1 MPSNPSISN
10 HGSGAQNIS
19 SGDGPQYNNNAGGIQ
34 INSGKFAE
42 FNPFR
47 KKVRLRGCQ
56 MDNRGDMPNGDQPR
70 CLFDRFWDGDGNPDG
85 RAHGDTNAYTTGQ
98 IGKHNVVL
106 ALLPS
111 MSTASAAG
119 AAANFRSSYS
129 AVKLTLLVGIRGGVP
144 GTGADEILLGDGAIS
159 RTTIQHTLGRQHP
172 NKFVTKDTVYDNLG
186 RTNKDIRTLISS
198 FKTES
203 IQERHRYSYRSPGV
217 SEDEL
222 FAANYRY
229 KHRASQKC
237 KCNQETHGLLMKKV
251 LELDDAQCPK
261 IFVGCVASGDAVM
274 KGIVAVEMEGAGG
287 NLQFAD
293 GHKNKVWQP
302 FAAATA
308 ASVMKAILGR
318 YTLTE
323 SPSSHPRVAVSDSH
337 V

>member
-1 MPSNPSISN
+1 
-10 HGSGAQNIS
+10 
-19 SGDGPQYNNNAGGIQ
+19 
-34 INSGKFAE
+34 
-42 FNPFR
+42 
-47 KKVRLRGCQ
+47 

-70 CLFDRFWDGDGNPDG
+70 CREDFHAVIICTLPLEYDAVSPVFDRFWDGDGNPDG

-198 FKTES
+198 FKTECGR
-203 IQERHRYSYRSPGV
+203 RH
-217 SEDEL
+217 L
-222 FAANYRY
+222 Q
-229 KHRASQKC
+229 QK
-237 KCNQETHGLLMKKV
+237 
-251 LELDDAQCPK
+251 
-261 IFVGCVASGDAVM
+261 
-274 KGIVAVEMEGAGG
+274 AGQY
-287 NLQFAD
+287 LRD
-293 GHKNKVWQP
+293 
-302 FAAATA
+302 
-308 ASVMKAILGR
+308 L
-318 YTLTE
+318 
-323 SPSSHPRVAVSDSH
+323 
-337 V
+337 